1 MEKTSFKDFFLSRI
15 FSRKLIVWIVGTFL
29 LCFQLIDQNTW
40 LILSLGYVSVNGVL
54 TALDVAK
61 ASKEKVVTK
70 IQALKEPSDPEEEGS
85 A

>member
-1 MEKTSFKDFFLSRI
+1 MEKTSFKDFFLNRI

-29 LCFQLIDQNTW
+29 LCFGLIDQNTW

-61 ASKEKVVTK
+61 TSKDKVMTK
-70 IQALKEPSDPEEEGS
+70 IQELKEPTEEGS